1 MSVVVALIFVL
12 VIVLFSVYN
21 AEPVKVSYLFGIARV
36 SLALVIVLSALFGA
50 VGAAIASLG
59 PQRKLRRETADLR
72 LKTAQEKDE
81 TPRKEV

>member
-12 VIVLFSVYN
+12 VIVVFSVYN
-21 AEPVKVSYLFGIARV
+21 AEPVKVSYLFGTARV

-50 VGAAIASLG
+50 VGAAIAGLG

-72 LKTAQEKDE
+72 SKAAQEKEE
-81 TPRKEV
+81 TPRKEA